1 MCINLCG
8 ELPKNVNN
16 LRAFRDRVSLCMTET
31 RHFVDHVPVFNDS
44 IVYHESRW
52 PITKQNERGGEEDAS
67 GESSNTCLFPRSV
80 SRQENSTKVRQI
92 DRQMRVLFSF
102 HICTYCA

>member
-67 GESSNTCLFPRSV
+67 GESRSAATRVSFRVPFPGKKIR
-80 SRQENSTKVRQI
+80 RKY
-92 DRQMRVLFSF
+92 DR
-102 HICTYCA
+102 